1 MTNFIQP
8 DKNQNIAVT
17 IDTLF
22 ADTWLMVCQLR
33 NGVSIENGKALYRR
47 ACEQIDKTRESLEQA
62 GFSKSAV
69 EHMSYAQCALLDESV
84 MNRGVQDEGYIQWLQ
99 SPLQT
104 KYFNTLEAGD
114 KLWDRIRTVLHE
126 PAPDPAVLICFHRVV
141 TLGFSGKYQTPENDH
156 REDVLTALTRQ
167 VPPYALVASQPRVVQ
182 PARYFSRRRM
192 YWIGWLTGVI
202 ALGTLWWGLSA
213 SLQQLAHQLFNQG

>member
-1 MTNFIQP
+1 MN
-8 DKNQNIAVT
+8 NQNKNIAVT

-47 ACEQIDKTRESLEQA
+47 ACEQIDKTRQSLIDA
-62 GFSKSAV
+62 GFSNAAID
-69 EHMSYAQCALLDESV
+69 HMSYAQCALLDESV
-84 MNRGVQDEGYIQWLQ
+84 MNRGVKDAGYEQWLQ

-126 PAPDPAVLICFHRVV
+126 PAPDPAVLICFHRVL
-141 TLGFSGKYQTPENDH
+141 TLGFSGKYQESENNH
-156 REDVLTALTRQ
+156 REDVLTALTNQ
-167 VPPYALVASQPRVVQ
+167 VPPYALVASQPLVSQ
-182 PARYFSRRRM
+182 PARYFSRRRI
-192 YWIGWLTGVI
+192 YWLGWIGGLV
-202 ALGTLWWGLSA
+202 ALGALWWGLSS
-213 SLQQLAHQLFNQG
+213 SLQQLVHQWLNQG

>member
-8 DKNQNIAVT
+8 DKNQDIAVT

-47 ACEQIDKTRESLEQA
+47 ACEQVDKTRESLEQA

-84 MNRGVQDEGYIQWLQ
+84 MNRGVQDEGYTQWLQ

-167 VPPYALVASQPRVVQ
+167 VPPYALVASQPLVIQ

-192 YWIGWLTGVI
+192 YWMGWFGGVI
-202 ALGTLWWGLSA
+202 ALGALWWGLSA
-213 SLQQLAHQLFNQG
+213 SLQQLAHQLLNQG